1 MATYTG
7 SVAPKERINIRFIP
21 ATGDQQAEVE
31 LPLKVLVTGDFK
43 GHPEETILSDRT
55 PVRIDKD
62 NFNDVL
68 RESEV
73 NLQMEVPAT
82 ISEDPDASLN
92 VKLNFK
98 SINDFN
104 PDSIAQQVP
113 ELKKLVELREALVA
127 LKSPLGNVPNFR
139 KTIQSLL
146 TDEKARAALAK
157 ELNIVLDDKASAKDG
172 KEKK

>member
-1 MATYTG
+1 MASYTG

-21 ATGDQQAEVE
+21 ATGDQQAEIE

-43 GHPEETILSDRT
+43 GHPEETLLSDRP

-73 NLQMEVPAT
+73 SLQMEVPAT
-82 ISEDPDASLN
+82 ISEDPDASLA
-92 VKLNFK
+92 VKLEFK

-113 ELKKLVELREALVA
+113 ELQKLVELREALVA

-139 KTIQSLL
+139 KTIQTLL
-146 TDEKARAALAK
+146 TDEKARATLAK
-157 ELNIVLDDKASAKDG
+157 ELNIVLDDKASPKKD
-172 KEKK
+172 K

>member
-1 MATYTG
+1 MAAYTG

-55 PVRIDKD
+55 PVRIDKN

-68 RESEV
+68 KESEV

-82 ISEDPDASLN
+82 LSDDSDASLAVN
-92 VKLNFK
+92 LEFK

-104 PDSIAQQVP
+104 PDSIAQQIP

-146 TDEKARAALAK
+146 TDEKARAVLAK
-157 ELNIVLDDKASAKDG
+157 ELNIVLDDKANSKDV